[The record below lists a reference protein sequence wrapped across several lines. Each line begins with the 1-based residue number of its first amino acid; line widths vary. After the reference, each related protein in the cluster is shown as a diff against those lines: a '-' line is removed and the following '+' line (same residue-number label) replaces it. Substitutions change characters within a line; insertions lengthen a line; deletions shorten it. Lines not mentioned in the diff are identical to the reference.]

1 MSHNFGTQLTLRAD
15 ERPRRIV
22 GATNI
27 LFAND
32 LRDNV
37 TLHKLSIL
45 VGSAKKSEN
54 LWIFFMTFA
63 IRRQEPLT
71 EKFR

>member
-1 MSHNFGTQLTLRAD
+1 MASLTNLERFGDFRRLLSSWFRTSKGGGGDRCAPVSHNFGTQLTLRAD

-27 LFAND
+27 LFADD

-37 TLHKLSIL
+37 ILH
-45 VGSAKKSEN
+45 
-54 LWIFFMTFA
+54 
-63 IRRQEPLT
+63 
-71 EKFR
+71 